1 MSKSV
6 NSNVPKQFKKMN
18 LDGYESIPTQ
28 TIDSYLHIEPFI
40 DEGVVEFYDNSN
52 IVQPGYVR
60 FVCSDEWR
68 HNPQKDNATSSQ
80 SILQIR
86 EDIVAT
92 SNLLSFMASSRDI
105 TNLSEWVWLAN
116 HNATKEN
123 MKTFCLWVDQ
133 HIQFEERQ
141 APDTERVKFD
151 QLFIK
156 LNNAGVKHYGE
167 TRDESMLDSRKDW
180 LRWRQDDLDNQ
191 DSKLNGSKTPSH
203 QRSSPPEIPYHRD
216 YDEVSQLMNLGV
228 FLEQL
233 PYKWHSEY
241 AQKKYA
247 ELRATG
253 VNTDELPEHEKP
265 FEFFKEICADV
276 LGQMIASCE
285 TPIELQQR
293 FPTLVGARALN
304 ANDKYYVLANDSWL
318 HGDDHVSKVVKLLQ
332 EQQKQEKASARQ
344 SRMNEEDILKQ
355 YGKDIPEWNSSN
367 QQRQEM
373 LPLLGFDRTQPNAA
387 ELELQF
393 KIKPVPIDPQ
403 SADIRGLELGAHW
416 WG

>member
-1 MSKSV
+1 MSRSI
-6 NSNVPKQFKKMN
+6 NSNVTEQFKMKKA
-18 LDGYESIPTQ
+18 GFEVIPSR
-28 TIDSYLHIEPFI
+28 TIASYVNSEPFI
-40 DEGVVEFYDNSN
+40 DEGVVVFYDNSN

-60 FVCSDEWR
+60 FVCSDQW
-68 HNPQKDNATSSQ
+68 KDRGYPSSGQEGAQ

-86 EDIVAT
+86 EDIVLT
-92 SNLLSFMASSRDI
+92 SNLMNVIAVSRSIED
-105 TNLSEWVWLAN
+105 LSEWCWFAN

-123 MKTFCLWVDQ
+123 IITYCIWIDQ
-133 HIQFEERQ
+133 HIQFEARQ
-141 APDTERVKFD
+141 APDAERVKFD
-151 QLFIK
+151 QLFLK
-156 LNNAGVKHYGE
+156 LNYAGGEHYEE

-180 LRWRQDDLDNQ
+180 LRWRQDNPDNQ
-191 DSKLNGSKTPSH
+191 DSKLDGSKTSSH
-203 QRSSPPEIPYHRD
+203 QRSSPLEMSYHRN
-216 YDEVSQLMNLGV
+216 YDEVSQLMNLGA

-247 ELRATG
+247 ELRAKG

-318 HGDDHVSKVVKLLQ
+318 HGDRHVSTVVKMLQ
-332 EQQKQEKASARQ
+332 EQQKREIASARQ
-344 SRMNEEDILKQ
+344 TRMNEEDILIQ
-355 YGKDIPEWNSSN
+355 YGEPIPDWNSSN
-367 QQRQEM
+367 KKRQEM
-373 LPLLGFDRTQPNAA
+373 LTLLG
-387 ELELQF
+387 LESHSE
-393 KIKPVPIDPQ
+393 IKPVPIDPQ
-403 SADIRGLELGAHW
+403 SADIQGFEVGVHW